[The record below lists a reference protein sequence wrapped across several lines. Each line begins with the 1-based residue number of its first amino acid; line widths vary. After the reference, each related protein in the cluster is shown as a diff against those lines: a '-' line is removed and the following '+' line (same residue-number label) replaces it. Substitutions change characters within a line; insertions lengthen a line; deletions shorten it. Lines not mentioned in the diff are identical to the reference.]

1 MGGLIAPLFAV
12 IGGVLLIVIGLAFSG
27 TVLSFAATSGAD
39 TNIGSFS
46 GVQNL
51 NDLQP
56 LIYYLLITVSSLA
69 LIGGGGVVAARRVR
83 SGGRR

>member
-1 MGGLIAPLFAV
+1 MHRSLVVGALALVGGIM
-12 IGGVLLIVIGLAFSG
+12 LLVIGLAFG
-27 TVLSFAATSGAD
+27 PTVLAFAASSGAD

-56 LIYYLLITVSSLA
+56 LIYYLLLTVSALA
-69 LIGGGGVVAARRVR
+69 LMG
-83 SGGRR
+83 SGGFVAVRGFKKNQ

>member
-1 MGGLIAPLFAV
+1 MFGPKLLLPLAGLIGSV
-12 IGGVLLIVIGLAFSG
+12 LIVVLGLAFSG
-27 TVLSFAATSGAD
+27 TVLSFAASSGAD

-56 LIYYLLITVSSLA
+56 LIYYMVLTISALASL
-69 LIGGGGVVAARRVR
+69 GGGVLAARAAAKK
-83 SGGRR
+83 GR

>member
-69 LIGGGGVVAARRVR
+69 LIGGGGVVASRRIR
-83 SGGRR
+83 GGR

>member
-1 MGGLIAPLFAV
+1 MFGPKLLLPLAGLIGSV
-12 IGGVLLIVIGLAFSG
+12 LIVVLGLAFSG
-27 TVLSFAATSGAD
+27 TVLSFAASSGAD

-56 LIYYLLITVSSLA
+56 LIYYMVLTISALASL
-69 LIGGGGVVAARRVR
+69 GGGVIA
-83 SGGRR
+83 GRRAAQGK